1 MLSRGER
8 EMAVGR
14 CLSEGGRKR
23 GCVGV
28 LVLLVLVCTLVP
40 VASAAEADITVVS
53 SSLDPP
59 VLMEG
64 DTGTLTVAVRNNG
77 AGTVTIGS
85 ARLYNDG
92 VVATSDPYP
101 TVGDI
106 GAGAAKTFTFSVR
119 ADGGE
124 GTFYPVF
131 VVDFRDG
138 GTLRYPVPVLVEDTP
153 LSVSV
158 VEKPD
163 AFAEGRTADIT
174 VRVGNPRP
182 NAASGVQVVP
192 RGTGVTVSPTG
203 GFVGT
208 LPPDGS
214 ATLRF
219 NLTPAAET
227 NVTFQ
232 VIWRNGINTHTADLV
247 LPVAFGED
255 RREADPVV
263 TNIEVI
269 SAAGGGYQITGDVTN
284 AGLRPA
290 RSVLVTT
297 GAPAAPTDPFRVYV
311 VGTLDP
317 DDISSF
323 EVTFRADAGTREVP
337 VVVEYRDDDG
347 NRYTTT
353 TPVPLVNRTAEDGDV
368 SVLPAV
374 AAVAVTLLVV
384 AAGAIWYYRRRR
396 R

>member
-1 MLSRGER
+1 ML
-8 EMAVGR
+8 A
-14 CLSEGGRKR
+14 
-23 GCVGV
+23 
-28 LVLLVLVCTLVP
+28 LLCMLAP
-40 VASAAEADITVVS
+40 AASAGEADVTVTS
-53 SSLDPP
+53 TALDPP
-59 VLMEG
+59 VLMKG

-77 AGTVTIGS
+77 AETVTIGS

-106 GAGAAKTFTFSVR
+106 GAGVTKTFTFSIR

-138 GTLRYPVPVLVEDTP
+138 GSLRYPVPVLVEDTP

-158 VEKPD
+158 VKKPD
-163 AFAEGRTADIT
+163 AFAEGRTVDLT
-174 VRVGNPRP
+174 LRVGNPRP

-192 RGTGVTVSPTG
+192 RGTDVTVAPTG
-203 GFVGT
+203 GFIGT

-247 LPVAFGED
+247 LPITFGED
-255 RREADPVV
+255 RQQADPVV

-269 SAAGGGYQITGDVTN
+269 SAAGGSYRITGDVTN

-323 EVTFRADAGTREVP
+323 EVTFRADTGTREVP
-337 VVVEYRDDDG
+337 VIVEYRDDDG
-347 NRYTTT
+347 NRYSTT
-353 TPVPLVNRTAEDGDV
+353 TPVLLVNRTAENGDAAGV
-368 SVLPAV
+368 PAA
-374 AAVAVTLLVV
+374 AAVAVILLVAV
-384 AAGAIWYYRRRR
+384 AAAAVWYYRRRR
-396 R
+396 Q